1 MADASILY
9 NHNTGDED
17 SVWVLQRLLIDIYG
31 PKFQGK
37 NIGGSDG
44 EPDGKFG
51 ATTKSAL
58 QDLQGRIDTF
68 IVAAAKG
75 ENLTSFWKEGAY
87 NKALLAGRSSQ
98 ALLSDDGEFYD
109 IFRGDTALTAAARH
123 GQTATVKGLL
133 DAGANPDPTANGRT
147 ALILAAKKG
156 HLDVVEKLLAEGAN
170 PDLPTNNGWT
180 ALMWAAEKGHLD
192 VVEKLL
198 AEGADPDLQDDNGWT
213 ALMCAAGSGHAD
225 VVEKLLAEGADPDLQ
240 DDNGWTALMCAA
252 GSGHADVVEKLLAEG
267 ADPDL
272 PDNNGWTALIEAAG
286 GGHADVVEK
295 LLAKGA
301 NQNLKTGEQQSYM
314 VVPGLDGVVTIPP
327 ESTAA
332 AIATIARDALA
343 AAEKDTTAHKE
354 IMTALS
360 TSEPAAKS
368 EAAAAPAASP
378 PSAGPDQ
385 DTIDAFILAAAKG
398 GDLSSFWGEDA
409 YNKAL
414 LAGRSSQDLLSD
426 DGEFYDIFRGD
437 TALIAAARHGQTAT
451 VTGLLDAGA
460 KPDLQG
466 NNGRTALI
474 EAAGGGHAD
483 VVEKLLDK
491 EADPDLPDNYGRTAL
506 IKAAGKGHADVV
518 EKLLAKGA
526 KPDLQDDNGWTAL
539 IWGGGHL
546 DVVEKL
552 LAEGANLNLPSH
564 NGWTALIRAA
574 GGGHADVV
582 EKLLAEGADQNL
594 KTGEKQSYMVVPG
607 LDGYITIPPKSTAL
621 DIATIARDAL
631 GKDATAHKEIMTAL
645 STSEPAAKS
654 EAAAAPAA
662 SPPSAGPDQDTIDA
676 FILAAAKGENLTS
689 FWKEGA
695 YNKAL
700 LAGRISKNDAGSSY
714 LLLKGNTALIAAA
727 RHGQTATVTGLLDAG
742 AKPDLQDDDGRTALM
757 WAAREG
763 HLDVVEKLLDKEAD
777 PDLQDNYGRTALIKA
792 ANKGHLDVVAKLLA
806 KEADPDLQDDNGW
819 TALMWAAESGHA
831 DVVEKLLAEGADPDL
846 QDDNGWTALMWA
858 ANKGHL
864 DVVAKLLAKEA
875 DPDLQDDNGWT
886 ALMWAAGSGHAD
898 VVEKLLAE
906 GANQNIKTSN
916 KTYISVPGLDD
927 LVTIPPESTALD
939 IATNA
944 LTKEE
949 KDTKEI
955 MTALST
961 SEPAA
966 ESEAAAA
973 PAATRALPAP
983 AATVKAAAPAA
994 KPASPPAARAA
1005 ARPTPDPTVRDVQK
1019 ALKGLRHRP
1028 GPLDGIDGPKTRAA
1042 VNAFRTRAG
1051 AEPLAPDAPIDR
1063 SVLDH
1068 IRANAAKGR
1077 VPAPLVSAP
1086 TSQPRPLRVS
1096 SDHGRPP
1103 LPTELSGNR
1112 LSSTLRRAVRGRP
1125 PQTDSRHISPFL
1137 RNDSNDPHMASP
1149 GSPPRYSVSELQLP
1163 KIFRQEAAAPPRV
1176 SSDHGRPP
1184 LPTELSGNRLSST
1197 LRRAV
1202 RGRPPQTDSR
1212 HISPFLRNDSN
1223 DPHMA
1228 SPGSPPRYSVSELQ
1242 LPKIFRQEAAAP
1254 PPEEERLTPT
1264 QRAQQTFLG
1273 HHF

>member
-360 TSEPAAKS
+360 TSEPAAES

-385 DTIDAFILAAAKG
+385 TTIDAFILAAAG
-398 GDLSSFWGEDA
+398 GKDLSSFWGEDA

-414 LAGRSSQDLLSD
+414 LAGRISQDLLRD
-426 DGEFYDIFRGD
+426 DGESHDIFRGD

-451 VTGLLDAGA
+451 VTGLLDKGA

-700 LAGRISKNDAGSSY
+700 LAGRISQDVSDDGRSY
-714 LLLKGNTALIAAA
+714 EIFRGDTALIAAA
-727 RHGQTATVTGLLDAG
+727 RHGQTATVKGLLDKG
-742 AKPDLQDDDGRTALM
+742 AKPDLL
-757 WAAREG
+757 
-763 HLDVVEKLLDKEAD
+763 
-777 PDLQDNYGRTALIKA
+777 
-792 ANKGHLDVVAKLLA
+792 
-806 KEADPDLQDDNGW
+806 DDNGW
-819 TALMWAAESGHA
+819 TALMWAAEKGHL
-831 DVVEKLLAEGADPDL
+831 DVVEKLLAEG
-846 QDDNGWTALMWA
+846 
-858 ANKGHL
+858 
-864 DVVAKLLAKEA
+864 A

-906 GANQNIKTSN
+906 GANPDLQDDNGWTALMWAAGRATLDVVEKLLAEEANPDLQDDNGWTALMWAAGSGHADVVEKLLAEGADQNLKTGEKQS
-916 KTYISVPGLDD
+916 YMVVPGLDGYI
-927 LVTIPPESTALD
+927 TIPPKSTALD
-939 IATNA
+939 IATIARDA
-944 LTKEE
+944 LAAAE
-949 KDTKEI
+949 KDTTAHEAI

-1005 ARPTPDPTVRDVQK
+1005 ARPTPDPTVRRVQR
-1019 ALKGLRHRP
+1019 LLEDLGHP
-1028 GPLDGIDGPKTRAA
+1028 SGPKDGIDGPRTRAA

-1051 AEPLAPDAPIDR
+1051 AEPLDPDAPIDR

>member
-87 NKALLAGRSSQ
+87 NKALLAGRIS
-98 ALLSDDGEFYD
+98 
-109 IFRGDTALTAAARH
+109 
-123 GQTATVKGLL
+123 KN
-133 DAGANPDPTANGRT
+133 DAGSSY
-147 ALILAAKKG
+147 LLLKG
-156 HLDVVEKLLAEGAN
+156 N
-170 PDLPTNNGWT
+170 
-180 ALMWAAEKGHLD
+180 
-192 VVEKLL
+192 
-198 AEGADPDLQDDNGWT
+198 
-213 ALMCAAGSGHAD
+213 
-225 VVEKLLAEGADPDLQ
+225 
-240 DDNGWTALMCAA
+240 
-252 GSGHADVVEKLLAEG
+252 
-267 ADPDL
+267 
-272 PDNNGWTALIEAAG
+272 
-286 GGHADVVEK
+286 
-295 LLAKGA
+295 
-301 NQNLKTGEQQSYM
+301 
-314 VVPGLDGVVTIPP
+314 
-327 ESTAA
+327 
-332 AIATIARDALA
+332 
-343 AAEKDTTAHKE
+343 
-354 IMTALS
+354 
-360 TSEPAAKS
+360 
-368 EAAAAPAASP
+368 
-378 PSAGPDQ
+378 
-385 DTIDAFILAAAKG
+385 
-398 GDLSSFWGEDA
+398 
-409 YNKAL
+409 
-414 LAGRSSQDLLSD
+414 
-426 DGEFYDIFRGD
+426 

-676 FILAAAKGENLTS
+676 FILAAAKGGDLSS
-689 FWKEGA
+689 FWGEDA

-700 LAGRISKNDAGSSY
+700 LAGRSSQD
-714 LLLKGNTALIAAA
+714 LLSDDGEFYDIFRGDTALTAAA
-727 RHGQTATVTGLLDAG
+727 RHGQTATVKGLLDAG
-742 AKPDLQDDDGRTALM
+742 ANPDPTANGRTALIL
-757 WAAREG
+757 AAKKG
-763 HLDVVEKLLDKEAD
+763 HLDVVEKLLAEGAN
-777 PDLQDNYGRTALIKA
+777 PDLPTN
-792 ANKGHLDVVAKLLA
+792 
-806 KEADPDLQDDNGW
+806 NGW
-819 TALMWAAESGHA
+819 TALMWAAEKGHL

-886 ALMWAAGSGHAD
+886 ALMWAAESGHAD

-1163 KIFRQEAAAPPRV
+1163 KIFRQEAAAPP
-1176 SSDHGRPP
+1176 
-1184 LPTELSGNRLSST
+1184 
-1197 LRRAV
+1197 
-1202 RGRPPQTDSR
+1202 
-1212 HISPFLRNDSN
+1212 
-1223 DPHMA
+1223 
-1228 SPGSPPRYSVSELQ
+1228 
-1242 LPKIFRQEAAAP
+1242 
-1254 PPEEERLTPT
+1254 PEEERLTPT

>member
-68 IVAAAKG
+68 IV
-75 ENLTSFWKEGAY
+75 
-87 NKALLAGRSSQ
+87 
-98 ALLSDDGEFYD
+98 
-109 IFRGDTALTAAARH
+109 
-123 GQTATVKGLL
+123 
-133 DAGANPDPTANGRT
+133 
-147 ALILAAKKG
+147 
-156 HLDVVEKLLAEGAN
+156 
-170 PDLPTNNGWT
+170 
-180 ALMWAAEKGHLD
+180 
-192 VVEKLL
+192 
-198 AEGADPDLQDDNGWT
+198 
-213 ALMCAAGSGHAD
+213 
-225 VVEKLLAEGADPDLQ
+225 
-240 DDNGWTALMCAA
+240 
-252 GSGHADVVEKLLAEG
+252 
-267 ADPDL
+267 
-272 PDNNGWTALIEAAG
+272 
-286 GGHADVVEK
+286 
-295 LLAKGA
+295 
-301 NQNLKTGEQQSYM
+301 
-314 VVPGLDGVVTIPP
+314 
-327 ESTAA
+327 
-332 AIATIARDALA
+332 
-343 AAEKDTTAHKE
+343 
-354 IMTALS
+354 
-360 TSEPAAKS
+360 
-368 EAAAAPAASP
+368 
-378 PSAGPDQ
+378 
-385 DTIDAFILAAAKG
+385 
-398 GDLSSFWGEDA
+398 
-409 YNKAL
+409 
-414 LAGRSSQDLLSD
+414 
-426 DGEFYDIFRGD
+426 
-437 TALIAAARHGQTAT
+437 
-451 VTGLLDAGA
+451 
-460 KPDLQG
+460 
-466 NNGRTALI
+466 
-474 EAAGGGHAD
+474 
-483 VVEKLLDK
+483 
-491 EADPDLPDNYGRTAL
+491 
-506 IKAAGKGHADVV
+506 
-518 EKLLAKGA
+518 
-526 KPDLQDDNGWTAL
+526 
-539 IWGGGHL
+539 
-546 DVVEKL
+546 
-552 LAEGANLNLPSH
+552 
-564 NGWTALIRAA
+564 
-574 GGGHADVV
+574 
-582 EKLLAEGADQNL
+582 
-594 KTGEKQSYMVVPG
+594 
-607 LDGYITIPPKSTAL
+607 
-621 DIATIARDAL
+621 
-631 GKDATAHKEIMTAL
+631 
-645 STSEPAAKS
+645 
-654 EAAAAPAA
+654 
-662 SPPSAGPDQDTIDA
+662 
-676 FILAAAKGENLTS
+676 AAAKGENLTS

-819 TALMWAAESGHA
+819 TALMC
-831 DVVEKLLAEGADPDL
+831 
-846 QDDNGWTALMWA
+846 
-858 ANKGHL
+858 
-864 DVVAKLLAKEA
+864 
-875 DPDLQDDNGWT
+875 
-886 ALMWAAGSGHAD
+886 AAGSGHAD

-1163 KIFRQEAAAPPRV
+1163 KIFRQEAAAPP
-1176 SSDHGRPP
+1176 
-1184 LPTELSGNRLSST
+1184 
-1197 LRRAV
+1197 
-1202 RGRPPQTDSR
+1202 
-1212 HISPFLRNDSN
+1212 
-1223 DPHMA
+1223 
-1228 SPGSPPRYSVSELQ
+1228 
-1242 LPKIFRQEAAAP
+1242 
-1254 PPEEERLTPT
+1254 PEEERLTPT